1 MQIRLQMSVAN
12 FVSSSSH
19 LGLSMTLSS
28 RNGAPP
34 PPGACFLSC
43 MFCLVAFALRSPVL
57 HVLSYIAFAVRS
69 PILVNVCSMHMLMSS
84 ACTCFTFAYAA
95 CTRLRLR
102 LLQSLL
108 YSHLSVKGISL
119 RLLHDSPVVCCF

>member
-1 MQIRLQMSVAN
+1 
-12 FVSSSSH
+12 
-19 LGLSMTLSS
+19 
-28 RNGAPP
+28 
-34 PPGACFLSC
+34 

>member
-1 MQIRLQMSVAN
+1 
-12 FVSSSSH
+12 
-19 LGLSMTLSS
+19 
-28 RNGAPP
+28 
-34 PPGACFLSC
+34 

-84 ACTCFTFAYAA
+84 ACTCFTFAFAA